1 MTPTMDSESIRP
13 LNRWYLEQI
22 ADVCRS
28 HDIKLVLMSTPSTVN
43 WNMKRHNCVQQLAG
57 ELDVDYIDLNTG
69 KNRAQIDW
77 SADTFDGGDHL
88 NLNGA
93 KKATAKLGEIL
104 RNRYQ
109 LPDHSGESAYRSW
122 DEAYARYERVV
133 NEGAAS

>member
-1 MTPTMDSESIRP
+1 MTLLQDGTHRGESRERSGRNP
-13 LNRWYLEQI
+13 RQQRR
-22 ADVCRS
+22 CRC
-28 HDIKLVLMSTPSTVN
+28 
-43 WNMKRHNCVQQLAG
+43 RHCTVQQLAG

-77 SADTFDGGDHL
+77 STDTFDGGDHL

-93 KKATAKLGEIL
+93 KKATAKLGEL
-104 RNRYQ
+104 LQDRYY